1 MFCRI
6 KHYEAKLATLTVING
21 ALQQENDQL
30 KEEAE
35 SYGVHED
42 TSKTARAEQ
51 ELAEL
56 QEEFTKRLG
65 VAEKTVRR
73 YNLEVYVGA
82 SFEGVRLYVVHSARH
97 RVFAQSRDPFNP
109 CLSKHVLPS

>member
-1 MFCRI
+1 
-6 KHYEAKLATLTVING
+6 VING

-35 SYGVHED
+35 SYGEEGGRA
-42 TSKTARAEQ
+42 SGAEQ

-65 VAEKTVRR
+65 VAEKTVR
-73 YNLEVYVGA
+73 
-82 SFEGVRLYVVHSARH
+82 SFAM
-97 RVFAQSRDPFNP
+97 D
-109 CLSKHVLPS
+109 CLC